1 MKLYFFSCGFLKSTK
16 GLFVNGGGN
25 DAFCVPVPF
34 FLIQHRGK
42 NILFDTGNHCA
53 DMSGHLQ
60 EKLTRTVRPV
70 FREEELA
77 HHAIQT
83 LGVQPENI
91 DFIILSHLHH
101 DHAGEI
107 CQFPNAT
114 VIVQQAEY
122 DYAHRTDYFM
132 EQTYYADEVP
142 AQGIDWYFLQG
153 KADDRFDLFGDG
165 RIVIYYTPG
174 HTIGHQSLLVR
185 TEKDGAFLLAAD
197 ACYTAENIA
206 DGVLPG
212 LVLDSHAYLHNLV
225 TFRLLQKTGVTIV
238 PGHDPL
244 QWQQFRHAPEYYA

>member
-1 MKLYFFSCGFLKSTK
+1 
-16 GLFVNGGGN
+16 
-25 DAFCVPVPF
+25 
-34 FLIQHRGK
+34 
-42 NILFDTGNHCA
+42 
-53 DMSGHLQ
+53 MSGHLQ

-91 DFIILSHLHH
+91 HFIILSHLHH

-142 AQGIDWYFLQG
+142 AQGIDWY
-153 KADDRFDLFGDG
+153 
-165 RIVIYYTPG
+165 
-174 HTIGHQSLLVR
+174 
-185 TEKDGAFLLAAD
+185 FLLAAD

>member
-142 AQGIDWYFLQG
+142 AQGIDWYFL
-153 KADDRFDLFGDG
+153 
-165 RIVIYYTPG
+165 
-174 HTIGHQSLLVR
+174 
-185 TEKDGAFLLAAD
+185 LAAD

>member
-25 DAFCVPVPF
+25 DAFCVPVHF

-142 AQGIDWYFLQG
+142 AQGIDWYFL
-153 KADDRFDLFGDG
+153 
-165 RIVIYYTPG
+165 
-174 HTIGHQSLLVR
+174 
-185 TEKDGAFLLAAD
+185 LAAD

>member
-42 NILFDTGNHCA
+42 NILFDTRNHCA

-91 DFIILSHLHH
+91 HFIILSHLHH

-142 AQGIDWYFLQG
+142 AQGIDWY
-153 KADDRFDLFGDG
+153 
-165 RIVIYYTPG
+165 
-174 HTIGHQSLLVR
+174 
-185 TEKDGAFLLAAD
+185 FLLAAD

>member
-83 LGVQPENI
+83 VGVQPEDI
-91 DFIILSHLHH
+91 DFIILSHL
-101 DHAGEI
+101 
-107 CQFPNAT
+107 
-114 VIVQQAEY
+114 QA
-122 DYAHRTDYFM
+122 
-132 EQTYYADEVP
+132 
-142 AQGIDWYFLQG
+142 
-153 KADDRFDLFGDG
+153 KA
-165 RIVIYYTPG
+165 I
-174 HTIGHQSLLVR
+174 
-185 TEKDGAFLLAAD
+185 
-197 ACYTAENIA
+197 
-206 DGVLPG
+206 
-212 LVLDSHAYLHNLV
+212 
-225 TFRLLQKTGVTIV
+225 
-238 PGHDPL
+238 
-244 QWQQFRHAPEYYA
+244 

>member
-1 MKLYFFSCGFLKSTK
+1 
-16 GLFVNGGGN
+16 
-25 DAFCVPVPF
+25 
-34 FLIQHRGK
+34 
-42 NILFDTGNHCA
+42 
-53 DMSGHLQ
+53 MSGHLQ

-83 LGVQPENI
+83 IGVQPENI

-122 DYAHRTDYFM
+122 DYAHRPDYFM

-142 AQGIDWYFLQG
+142 AQGIDWYFLHG

-197 ACYTAENIA
+197 ACYTTENIA
-206 DGVLPG
+206 EGVLPG

>member
-83 LGVQPENI
+83 LGVQLENI
-91 DFIILSHLHH
+91 HFIILSHLHH

-142 AQGIDWYFLQG
+142 AQGIDWYFL
-153 KADDRFDLFGDG
+153 
-165 RIVIYYTPG
+165 
-174 HTIGHQSLLVR
+174 
-185 TEKDGAFLLAAD
+185 LAAD
-197 ACYTAENIA
+197 ACYTTENIA

-212 LVLDSHAYLHNLV
+212 LVLDSQAYLHNLV

>member
-53 DMSGHLQ
+53 DMSGRLQ

-142 AQGIDWYFLQG
+142 AQGIDWYFL
-153 KADDRFDLFGDG
+153 
-165 RIVIYYTPG
+165 
-174 HTIGHQSLLVR
+174 
-185 TEKDGAFLLAAD
+185 LAAD

>member
-91 DFIILSHLHH
+91 HFIILSHLHH

-142 AQGIDWYFLQG
+142 AQGIDWY
-153 KADDRFDLFGDG
+153 
-165 RIVIYYTPG
+165 
-174 HTIGHQSLLVR
+174 
-185 TEKDGAFLLAAD
+185 FLLAAD